1 VLSAHTEGDPRQY
14 PRLSLS
20 PIHRTATGTKPATA
34 LSPPTPVTPIAP
46 PRQRAG
52 TMTITARMA
61 SGVRTIEVPPG
72 KLPFRVGRSRSQA
85 LVIDW
90 AHADVSGRHFEI
102 ISLDESGAQ
111 IVVHGDNGVTVNGTS
126 YGPGSEL
133 KWKPGETLLLGAAA
147 EQESSC
153 TLTLSGAA

>member
-1 VLSAHTEGDPRQY
+1 
-14 PRLSLS
+14 LSLS
-20 PIHRTATGTKPATA
+20 PIDRTDAGTKVSTAATA
-34 LSPPTPVTPIAP
+34 ASPPTPVTPIAP
-46 PRQRAG
+46 PRQREG
-52 TMTITARMA
+52 TLTITARMA
-61 SGVRTIEVPPG
+61 SGVRTVEIPPG

-126 YGPGSEL
+126 HGPGSEL
-133 KWKPGETLLLGAAA
+133 KWKPGETLLLGGGA
-147 EQESSC
+147 EPASSC
-153 TLTLSGAA
+153 TLTLTRGA

>member
-1 VLSAHTEGDPRQY
+1 
-14 PRLSLS
+14 
-20 PIHRTATGTKPATA
+20 
-34 LSPPTPVTPIAP
+34 
-46 PRQRAG
+46 
-52 TMTITARMA
+52 MTITARMA

-133 KWKPGETLLLGAAA
+133 KWKLGETLLLGGAA